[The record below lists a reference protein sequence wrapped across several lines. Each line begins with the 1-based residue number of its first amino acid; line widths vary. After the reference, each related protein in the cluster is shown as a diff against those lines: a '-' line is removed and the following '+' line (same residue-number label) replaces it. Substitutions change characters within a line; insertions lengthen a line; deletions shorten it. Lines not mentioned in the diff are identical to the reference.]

1 MEADLTMRGEVLSI
15 TGQPEHRQLI
25 FNATNLSDIIFQV
38 GDKGYVIDFEKLVED
53 YGKELL

>member
-1 MEADLTMRGEVLSI
+1 MEDDLTMRGEVLSI
-15 TGQPEHRQLI
+15 IGQPEHRQLI